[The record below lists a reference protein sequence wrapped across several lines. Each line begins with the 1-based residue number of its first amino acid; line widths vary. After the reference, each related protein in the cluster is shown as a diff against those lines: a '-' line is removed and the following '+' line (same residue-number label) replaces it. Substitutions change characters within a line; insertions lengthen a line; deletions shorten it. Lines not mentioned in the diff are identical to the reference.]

1 MKTELEIQ
9 KDFIENPELKSQLD
23 FLKSGKMRNLS
34 GPVFVDALVSGMRDI
49 KYKSCAYA
57 FNELNDNSM
66 QAGARNIY
74 YALMDL
80 EKKLYSTKIKIFK
93 TCCCNCFMYS

>member
-9 KDFIENPELKSQLD
+9 KDFIENPELKSQLE
-23 FLKSGKMRNLS
+23 FLKSGKMSNLS

-80 EKKLYSTKIKIFK
+80 EKKFLASLLYLL
-93 TCCCNCFMYS
+93 